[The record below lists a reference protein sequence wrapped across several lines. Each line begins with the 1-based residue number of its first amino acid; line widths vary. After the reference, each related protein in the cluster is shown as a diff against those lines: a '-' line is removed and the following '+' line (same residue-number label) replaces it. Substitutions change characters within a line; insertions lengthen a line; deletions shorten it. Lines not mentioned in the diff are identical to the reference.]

1 MFYITDSFY
10 DYFSNTVVNNW
21 PTILIGIGASYIG
34 IVGTILV
41 CSKSK
46 PIEVVSDCQK
56 CDFSQLDKSINFNKI
71 RLMGISGDHEALSQ
85 TILEHSEDL
94 ERIKRDFEFRID
106 MKTAELTDLRNR
118 LKQIEENIYETSEEI

>member
-34 IVGTILV
+34 VVGTILV